1 MKKKELTTR
10 QKNALKR
17 HKSTHGHTKA
27 HMDEMIKAMLAG
39 KTFTEAH
46 RLAMRK
52 KGKLQSKEADIL
64 LLVLINQSVLL
75 TIRVE
80 SHMPLS

>member
-27 HMDEMIKAMLAG
+27 HMDEMIKAMQAG

-52 KGKLQSKEADIL
+52 KGKRQSKEVDIL
-64 LLVLINQSVLL
+64 LLESTNQ
-75 TIRVE
+75 TEHQITKVE
-80 SHMPLS
+80 SHTLLL

>member
-1 MKKKELTTR
+1 MKKKELTLR
-10 QKNALKR
+10 QKTALKR

-27 HMDEMIKAMLAG
+27 HMDEMVKAMLAG

-52 KGKLQSKEADIL
+52 KGK
-64 LLVLINQSVLL
+64 
-75 TIRVE
+75 
-80 SHMPLS
+80 

>member
-1 MKKKELTTR
+1 MKKKKLTTR

-17 HKSTHGHTKA
+17 HNSTHGHTKA
-27 HMDEMIKAMLAG
+27 HMDEMVKAMLDG

-52 KGKLQSKEADIL
+52 KGK
-64 LLVLINQSVLL
+64 
-75 TIRVE
+75 
-80 SHMPLS
+80 